1 MAIADPPVP
10 INRDNIRDLPR
21 PSYIKWLLR
30 EKKHVP
36 GIPTDCYFLD
46 WDIDEAE
53 LEAWGLHVRRH
64 YIRDDELLEDSSLYR
79 MNVEEYLSNFCI
91 PMRYE
96 RDRRGSSVRAGDFA
110 EIIISDLLQFVEGL
124 SVPRY
129 KQVDRLNPNAS
140 DQGSDVVAYKIKD
153 PNDPVKDDLLLIVE
167 VKAKLT
173 DPVRLEEVIENA
185 AAHSK
190 KDAPDGDFRA
200 PFSLRAFERRSRRAG
215 DSLTASECRRLLNLT
230 EYPLT
235 VKRGSAAVV
244 SLEDVTALEGYSLE
258 SLGLSKDERL
268 IVVHGSKLMELVH
281 SVYDRCVK

>member
-53 LEAWGLHVRRH
+53 LEAWALHVRRH

-173 DPVRLEEVIENA
+173 DPVRLEKVIENA

-190 KDAPDGDFRA
+190 KRCTRRRFQGAVFSKSFR
-200 PFSLRAFERRSRRAG
+200 ETKQEGRR
-215 DSLTASECRRLLNLT
+215 
-230 EYPLT
+230 
-235 VKRGSAAVV
+235 
-244 SLEDVTALEGYSLE
+244 
-258 SLGLSKDERL
+258 
-268 IVVHGSKLMELVH
+268 
-281 SVYDRCVK
+281 